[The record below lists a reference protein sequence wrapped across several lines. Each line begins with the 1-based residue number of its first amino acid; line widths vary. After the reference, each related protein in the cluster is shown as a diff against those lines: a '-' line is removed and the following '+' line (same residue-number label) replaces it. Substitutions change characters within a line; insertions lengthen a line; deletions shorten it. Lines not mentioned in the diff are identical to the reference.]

1 MEIWKKEFIF
11 WIWRARQLKKI
22 WHYKIALRN
31 CLMIRQLADVT
42 GLSNLRMDP
51 CMMLFMKEDL
61 VFCLYPGGIIS
72 YLISVKTEIRIG
84 TYKKHSFHFTKNHV
98 AWCRKGKNSFVGR
111 MYRLISDSAQTRC
124 YLFMGFWGNMN
135 IAVMQNRNFP
145 LHLIRSTFDRH
156 FMSE

>member
-1 MEIWKKEFIF
+1 MYNRKDTHCPWQAILAHVLGKHKLLFQNMVYPENIWKYLNKPT
-11 WIWRARQLKKI
+11 WRNFRWNVACIDKTI
-22 WHYKIALRN
+22 
-31 CLMIRQLADVT
+31 ADVT

-124 YLFMGFWGNMN
+124 YLFMGFWGNMF
-135 IAVMQNRNFP
+135 I
-145 LHLIRSTFDRH
+145 
-156 FMSE
+156 